1 MRTCPLAGCQT
12 QKCFQP
18 ISGSIF
24 CAAGRGRRG
33 GLPPRAVKPFPT
45 QMGDALRMQRA
56 SLHSVLGLVRCRNPR
71 HLALAVSCPSQALP
85 NAARPAAAACATAF
99 GNAYAGTFLAG
110 RGHDGAK
117 GLAPSLETGASR
129 ACGHCRYHAIY
140 QAFPNHPS
148 RACMRAALASIGRGS
163 CGACRHWTQ
172 AHVRQIR
179 LQCICAMQMAW
190 LGRAA
195 WQKGGAGNGGR
206 CWQLRQGNPHALV
219 LPARR
224 PLSRMDGR
232 RQVPM
237 PAAAVPLSYFRP
249 WLH

>member
-1 MRTCPLAGCQT
+1 MPFAGFAKT
-12 QKCFQP
+12 
-18 ISGSIF
+18 
-24 CAAGRGRRG
+24 
-33 GLPPRAVKPFPT
+33 PPGQR
-45 QMGDALRMQRA
+45 LR
-56 SLHSVLGLVRCRNPR
+56 LVQR
-71 HLALAVSCPSQALP
+71 HLAMRTRALSWPAGGMMGQPSQ
-85 NAARPAAAACATAF
+85 
-99 GNAYAGTFLAG
+99 
-110 RGHDGAK
+110 
-117 GLAPSLETGASR
+117 ETGASR

-172 AHVRQIR
+172 AHVRQMR

-206 CWQLRQGNPHALV
+206 CWQLRQGNPHASV

>member
-1 MRTCPLAGCQT
+1 MPQSKALDTGGIMPFAGFAKT
-12 QKCFQP
+12 
-18 ISGSIF
+18 
-24 CAAGRGRRG
+24 
-33 GLPPRAVKPFPT
+33 PPGQR
-45 QMGDALRMQRA
+45 LR
-56 SLHSVLGLVRCRNPR
+56 LVQR
-71 HLALAVSCPSQALP
+71 HLAMRTRALSWPAGGMMGQPSQ
-85 NAARPAAAACATAF
+85 
-99 GNAYAGTFLAG
+99 
-110 RGHDGAK
+110 
-117 GLAPSLETGASR
+117 ETGASR

-172 AHVRQIR
+172 AHVRQMR

-206 CWQLRQGNPHALV
+206 CWQLRQGNPHASV